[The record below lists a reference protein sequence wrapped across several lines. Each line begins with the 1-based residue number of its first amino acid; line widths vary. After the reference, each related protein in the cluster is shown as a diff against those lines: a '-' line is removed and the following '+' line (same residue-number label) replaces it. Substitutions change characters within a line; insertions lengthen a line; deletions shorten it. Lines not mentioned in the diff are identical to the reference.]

1 MRAEFKNDYHIAST
15 YTSEPRLFGDMNL
28 YQIGRCFCRP
38 DTIVAD
44 HLQGE
49 YVELTLATDGAGYS
63 SASGEEVFIK
73 AGDVFVS
80 FPGDV
85 HSIRSDE
92 TDPLKYDFISFMPTS
107 PTLISEL
114 VYLKH
119 GLRDKSLRI
128 IKSKV
133 ICDLVSAIIAE
144 IDAKGFEYEAVISS
158 MLKQLCILLLREFK
172 STSARENS
180 SNSVGE
186 SNEAERLCYRIMN
199 HIDSN
204 LHTMHGLESLTESF
218 SYNYNY
224 LSNLFKKTTG
234 ETLASYYKR
243 KRLETAHAMLSQ
255 SKVRITDVAIALGY
269 SSVYTFSR
277 AYKSTFG
284 ISPKEAKTRIRNK
297 SKSIMAE
304 AELGHAVLAVNASV
318 GVFDF
323 EK

>member
-1 MRAEFKNDYHIAST
+1 MRAEFKNDYHIADT
-15 YTSEPRLFGDMNL
+15 YTSAPRLFVDMNL

-38 DTIVAD
+38 DTVVAD
-44 HLQGE
+44 HLQGD
-49 YVELTLATDGAGYS
+49 YVELTLATDGVGYS
-63 SASGEEVFIK
+63 SASGEEVLIET
-73 AGDVFVS
+73 GDVFVS
-80 FPGDV
+80 FPGDI

-92 TDPLKYDFISFMPTS
+92 KNPLKYDFISFMPTS
-107 PTLISEL
+107 PALVSEL

-119 GLRDKSLRI
+119 GLRAVSLRI
-128 IKSKV
+128 IKNK
-133 ICDLVSAIIAE
+133 IIGDLVSSVIAE
-144 IDAKGFEYEAVISS
+144 LDAKGFEYEAVISS

-172 STSARENS
+172 NTSARNASANS
-180 SNSVGE
+180 LE
-186 SNEAERLCYRIMN
+186 KPNEAERLCYRIMN

-204 LHTMHGLESLTESF
+204 LHNMHGLESLTESF

-255 SKVRITDVAIALGY
+255 SKVRITDVAISLGY

-277 AYKSTFG
+277 AYKATFG
-284 ISPKEAKTRIRNK
+284 ISPKEAKQRIRNK
-297 SKSIMAE
+297 SKSITAE
-304 AELGHAVLAVNASV
+304 AELGHAELAVNASV